1 MLLYNLHASRVTL
14 QSPTPCHTNWVFRQL
29 RKLCTQQSSVH
40 QMESA
45 IKEQLKDAA
54 KVVVWDESGAVL
66 FSNFQASCAAAGA
79 RLPRPLPNA

>member
-1 MLLYNLHASRVTL
+1 
-14 QSPTPCHTNWVFRQL
+14 
-29 RKLCTQQSSVH
+29 
-40 QMESA
+40 MESA